1 MVSQSAVKG
10 TVTAAGSDAA
20 GIPIGQGTTIRTNM
34 VYVTMDLLTDGESAC
49 ICPWSPEWWAREQ
62 WRWTGT
68 AEGSD
73 AARIPVGQGTTI
85 RTNMVYV
92 TMDILT
98 DGQSTCICP
107 WSPEW

>member
-1 MVSQSAVKG
+1 MKG

-20 GIPIGQGTTIRTNM
+20 G
-34 VYVTMDLLTDGESAC
+34 
-49 ICPWSPEWWAREQ
+49 
-62 WRWTGT
+62 
-68 AEGSD
+68 
-73 AARIPVGQGTTI
+73 IPVGQGTTI

-107 WSPEW
+107 